1 MKKLLKKVIKATLT
15 ILTIDFFFRKFI
27 KNDNLVLLYHDV
39 SNDPSDFHLD
49 NNLNV
54 SIENFKLQLKFLKKF
69 YYPIEPKEI
78 GKIKNK
84 PSLLITFDDG
94 QNSYFKNALPIL
106 LKKKIPSIHFLNF
119 RPIKGGFFLSGFAQF
134 LKKSGLIK
142 TKKKLINF
150 KLKDINKFVKKNEI
164 FKKSLKYYGKF
175 SNLATLKKYQ
185 NNKYVFYGNH
195 FYDHLNAAILSKK
208 EIKQNYDL
216 NKKNLKKLKNY
227 LDFFS
232 YPYGEKNSCYT
243 EQTDNFIKNSLNAKK
258 IFYADTLS
266 FNRGNKEFIHRLAM
280 DNEMSEINFK
290 KEILFFKFRNFFLR
304 PTN

>member
-1 MKKLLKKVIKATLT
+1 MKKLFKEVIKATLT
-15 ILTIDFFFRKFI
+15 ILTIDFFFKKFI
-27 KNDNLVLLYHDV
+27 KHDNLVLLYHDV
-39 SNDPSDFHLD
+39 SNDPSDFHKD

-54 SIENFKLQLKFLKKF
+54 SIENFKLQLKFLQKF
-69 YYPIEPKEI
+69 YYSIGPKEI
-78 GKIKNK
+78 DKNKNK

-119 RPIKGGFFLSGFAQF
+119 RPIEGGFFFSGFVQF

-142 TKKKLINF
+142 TKKKLIDLR
-150 KLKDINKFVKKNEI
+150 LKDIHKFVKKNEI
-164 FKKSLKYYGKF
+164 LKKSLKYHGKF
-175 SNLATLKKYQ
+175 SNSSTLKKYQ

-195 FYDHLNAAILSKK
+195 FYDHLNAAILSKN
-208 EIKQNYDL
+208 EIKKNYAL

-243 EQTDNFIKNSLNAKK
+243 EQTDDFIKNSLNVKK

-266 FNRGNKEFIHRLAM
+266 FNYNNKEFIHRLAM
-280 DNEMSEINFK
+280 DNEMTEINFK
-290 KEILFFKFRNFFLR
+290 KEVLFFKFRNFFLR

>member
-1 MKKLLKKVIKATLT
+1 MKKLFKKVIKTALT
-15 ILTIDFFFRKFI
+15 ILTIDFFFKKFI
-27 KNDNLVLLYHDV
+27 RNDNLVLLYHDV
-39 SNDPSDFHLD
+39 SNDPSDFHKD

-54 SIENFKLQLKFLKKF
+54 SIKNFKLQLKFLKKF
-69 YYPIEPKEI
+69 YYPIGPKEI
-78 GKIKNK
+78 DKNKNK

-119 RPIKGGFFLSGFAQF
+119 RPIKGGFFFSGFVQF
-134 LKKSGLIK
+134 LKKNGLIK
-142 TKKKLINF
+142 TKKKLIDLRLN
-150 KLKDINKFVKKNEI
+150 DINKFVKKKEI
-164 FKKSLKYYGKF
+164 LNKSLKYHGKF
-175 SNLATLKKYQ
+175 SNFATLEKYQ

-195 FYDHLNAAILSKK
+195 FFDHLNAAILSKK
-208 EIKQNYDL
+208 EIKKNYVL
-216 NKKNLKKLKNY
+216 NKNNLKKLKNY

-243 EQTDNFIKNSLNAKK
+243 KQTDDFIKNSLNAKK

-266 FNRGNKEFIHRLAM
+266 FNHNSKEFIHRLAM
-280 DNEMSEINFK
+280 DNEMTEINFK

>member
-1 MKKLLKKVIKATLT
+1 MKELLKRFIKFTFT
-15 ILTIDFFFRKFI
+15 ILTIDFFFKRLI

-39 SNDPSDFHLD
+39 SNSPSEFHLD

-54 SIENFKLQLKFLKKF
+54 SIRNFKLQLNFLKKF
-69 YYPIEPKEI
+69 YHPIGPKDI
-78 GKIKNK
+78 DKNTNK

-94 QNSYFKNALPIL
+94 QISYFKNVLPIL
-106 LKKKIPSIHFLNF
+106 IKKKIPSIHFLNF
-119 RPIKGGFFLSGFAQF
+119 RPIKGGLFFSGFVQF
-134 LKKSGLIK
+134 LKKNNLIK
-142 TKKKLINF
+142 TKKKLVNL
-150 KLKDINKFVKKNEI
+150 KLKDINKFIKNYKML
-164 FKKSLKYYGKF
+164 KKSFKYHGEF

-208 EIKQNYDL
+208 EIKQNYAL

-243 EQTDNFIKNSLNAKK
+243 EQTDNFIKNSLNVKK

-266 FNRGNKEFIHRLAM
+266 FNHDNKEFIHRLAM
-280 DNEMSEINFK
+280 NNEMTEINFK
-290 KEILFFKFRNFFLR
+290 KEILFFKFRNFFMSY
-304 PTN
+304 

>member
-1 MKKLLKKVIKATLT
+1 MKKLLKKVIKAALA
-15 ILTIDFFFRKFI
+15 IFTIDFIFKKLI

-69 YYPIEPKEI
+69 YYPISPKEI
-78 GKIKNK
+78 DKNKNK

-106 LKKKIPSIHFLNF
+106 IKRKIPSIHFLNF
-119 RPIKGGFFLSGFAQF
+119 RPIKGGLFFSGFVQF
-134 LKKSGLIK
+134 LKKNGLVK

-150 KLKDINKFVKKNEI
+150 NLKDIYKFIKKKEVL
-164 FKKSLKYYGKF
+164 KKSLKYHGKF
-175 SNLATLKKYQ
+175 SNLVTLKKYQ

-208 EIKQNYDL
+208 EIKRNYVL
-216 NKKNLKKLKNY
+216 NKKNLEKLKNY

-243 EQTDNFIKNSLNAKK
+243 KQTDNFIKNSLNVKK

-266 FNRGNKEFIHRLAM
+266 FNQNTNGFIHRLAM
-280 DNEMSEINFK
+280 DNEMTEINFK
-290 KEILFFKFRNFFLR
+290 K
-304 PTN
+304 